1 MESWSPSEYMRFGD
15 ERTRPSVD
23 LASRIAVERP
33 GSVIDLGC
41 GPGNSTRVLRQRW
54 PEAQV
59 IGLDSSSE
67 MIDAAREDEPLEEWI
82 LSGIEEWVPSAAFD
96 VVFSNAALQWLP
108 DHHDLVE
115 RLFRAVAPGGAL
127 GFQIPSATFAAVRD
141 LIHGIALEG
150 PWAPRM
156 SGPLGELTMESPGL
170 YYDCLSPHAR
180 SVDIWETEYFHVM
193 ESAEAI
199 VDWIAST
206 GLRPFLAVLE
216 TDEEKRRFVS
226 RLNDMVRETYPP
238 QLDERVL
245 FPFKRTFVI
254 AYRGRG

>member
-33 GSVIDLGC
+33 ATVIDLGC

-54 PEAQV
+54 PEAHV
-59 IGLDSSSE
+59 IGLDSSSQ
-67 MIDAAREDEPLEEWI
+67 MIEAARAEEPLEEWI
-82 LSGIEEWVPSAAFD
+82 LSGIEDWIPSTAFD

-108 DHHDLVE
+108 DHRALVA
-115 RLFRAVAPGGAL
+115 RAFQAVAPGGAL
-127 GFQIPSATFAAVRD
+127 GFQIPSADFAAVRD
-141 LIHGIALEG
+141 LIHGIALDG
-150 PWAPRM
+150 PWTARM
-156 SGPLGELTMESPGL
+156 DGPLGELTMESPGL

-193 ESAEAI
+193 DSSSAI

-206 GLRPFLAVLE
+206 GLRPFLRALE
-216 TDEEKRRFVS
+216 SEDETQLFLA
-226 RLNDMVRETYPP
+226 RLNERVRDSYPP
-238 QLDERVL
+238 QEDGRVL
-245 FPFKRTFVI
+245 FPFKRTFVV
-254 AYRGRG
+254 AYR

>member
-1 MESWSPSEYMRFGD
+1 MRFGD

-33 GSVIDLGC
+33 SSVIDLGC

-54 PEAQV
+54 PEAHV
-59 IGLDSSSE
+59 IGLDSSPQ
-67 MIDAAREDEPLEEWI
+67 MIDAAREQEPLEEWVVSSI
-82 LSGIEEWVPSAAFD
+82 QDWAPAVPFD

-108 DHHDLVE
+108 DHCALVE
-115 RLFRAVAPGGAL
+115 RLFDAVAPEGAL
-127 GFQIPSATFAAVRD
+127 GFQIPSAKFAAVRG
-141 LIHGIALEG
+141 LIHGIALDG
-150 PWAPRM
+150 PWASRM
-156 SGPLGELTMESPGL
+156 GGPLGELTMESPAA

-193 ESAEAI
+193 DSAPAI

-216 TDEEKRRFVS
+216 TEEESQSFVS
-226 RLNDMVRETYPP
+226 RLNEMVRETYPP
-238 QLDERVL
+238 QRDGRVL
-245 FPFKRTFVI
+245 FPFKRTFVV
-254 AYRGRG
+254 AYR